1 MPGQLLVVWSS
12 QLTSH
17 PPVSFLF
24 HPQSLGDGSLGAQ
37 GLQPSLYGAECWI
50 LLRKHA
56 RKLNTF
62 HHGCVR
68 IILGIS
74 NKQQWSEHITV
85 AEVRRRCGDEETA
98 AEKVLSPAV
107 TSLVGSPLCVLY

>member
-37 GLQPSLYGAECWI
+37 GLQPSLYGAD
-50 LLRKHA
+50 A

-74 NKQQWSEHITV
+74 NKQQWSEHITM
-85 AEVRRRCGDEETA
+85 AEVRRQCGDGGD
-98 AEKVLSPAV
+98 
-107 TSLVGSPLCVLY
+107 GS